1 LPGLQLGKSLAATVF
16 ADEAPSGRMDWLL
29 AHRVVEFEA
38 AEAKL
43 HEHASSLAA

>member
-1 LPGLQLGKSLAATVF
+1 MPGLQLGKSLAATDF

-29 AHRVVEFEA
+29 AHRVAELDA

-43 HEHASSLAA
+43 REHASSFAA